1 MPLCNLNIYYLCII
15 TLFIYYETDPQL
27 SKSNTE
33 KWELK
38 SIEQSMIDL
47 NHFNSTDSIISILKI
62 DTEGSE
68 WDALTAF
75 FNR

>member
-68 WDALTAF
+68 WDALIAF